1 MKNIF
6 RLLVVV
12 LLLGGWSLAALS
24 LHVIVAPGSPGRV
37 IFVPKNQLGIKE
49 TYVDTRHWTVGDVA
63 QHPQVVQRL
72 LATGKTDALA
82 HLANPGEDLVA
93 ILNDAVEKPATPE
106 PTTKPT
112 SAVHPQHARAH
123 K

>member
-1 MKNIF
+1 MKKIL

-12 LLLGGWSLAALS
+12 LLLGGWSLAALA

-49 TYVDTRHWTVGDVA
+49 TYVDTRHWTLGDVA
-63 QHPQVVQRL
+63 QHPQIAQRL
-72 LATGKTDALA
+72 IQTGKTDALA
-82 HLANPGEDLVA
+82 HVANPGEDLVA
-93 ILNDAVEKPATPE
+93 TLNDAIEKGTTVP
-106 PTTKPT
+106 PTTKP
-112 SAVHPQHARAH
+112 ANVVHPQQARAR